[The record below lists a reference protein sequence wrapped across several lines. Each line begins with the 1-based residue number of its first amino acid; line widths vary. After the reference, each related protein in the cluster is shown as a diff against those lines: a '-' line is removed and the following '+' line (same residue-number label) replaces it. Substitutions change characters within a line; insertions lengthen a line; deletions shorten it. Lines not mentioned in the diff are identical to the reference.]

1 MSAALPPWAAAVT
14 ALLVVAGSL
23 LALVGSIGLLRM
35 KTFYERVHPPTMG
48 TTLGIGLVLVA
59 SMVYFTVT
67 QSRPVLHEILVGVF
81 MTMNTPVTYVLLVR
95 AAVHRDALAGVGP
108 AAREPA
114 PPEQAPPEP

>member
-1 MSAALPPWAAAVT
+1 MNAALPAWAAAVT
-14 ALLVVAGSL
+14 AVLVLAGSL

-48 TTLGIGLVLVA
+48 TTLGIGLVLVG

-81 MTMNTPVTYVLLVR
+81 MTMNTPVTYMLLVR
-95 AAVHRDALAGVGP
+95 AALHRDALAG
-108 AAREPA
+108 AAAAAGEA
-114 PPEQAPPEP
+114 APPEP